1 MVSYIIRRLGGSIVV
16 LLGIALIT
24 FILSYAVP
32 ADPARLILGMK
43 ASAAQVAALRVHMG
57 LNLPLPEQFWN
68 YLVKLLHGNLGQ
80 SYILDLPVTTLIAQR
95 VGYTAQLALAAWLME
110 LVIGIP
116 IGIISALKDRKL
128 TDHILSI
135 VALIGIS
142 LPVFF
147 VGLELMY
154 WLAFKAGWF
163 PVGGTGGLPYI
174 ILPALAYGITGAA
187 YYARLLK
194 SSMLDVLNSDYIR
207 TARAK
212 GASSFRA
219 VMGHALRNAMIP
231 VVTYGAT
238 DVAALF
244 GGVVVLE
251 DVFGYAGMGQMA
263 VQAINQLDI
272 PLIMG
277 TVLFAAVFVVLFNL
291 IVDVLYGFIDPR
303 ITY

>member
-1 MVSYIIRRLGGSIVV
+1 
-16 LLGIALIT
+16 
-24 FILSYAVP
+24 
-32 ADPARLILGMK
+32 
-43 ASAAQVAALRVHMG
+43 
-57 LNLPLPEQFWN
+57 
-68 YLVKLLHGNLGQ
+68 
-80 SYILDLPVTTLIAQR
+80 
-95 VGYTAQLALAAWLME
+95 
-110 LVIGIP
+110 
-116 IGIISALKDRKL
+116 
-128 TDHILSI
+128 
-135 VALIGIS
+135 
-142 LPVFF
+142 
-147 VGLELMY
+147 
-154 WLAFKAGWF
+154 
-163 PVGGTGGLPYI
+163 
-174 ILPALAYGITGAA
+174 
-187 YYARLLK
+187 
-194 SSMLDVLNSDYIR
+194 
-207 TARAK
+207 K